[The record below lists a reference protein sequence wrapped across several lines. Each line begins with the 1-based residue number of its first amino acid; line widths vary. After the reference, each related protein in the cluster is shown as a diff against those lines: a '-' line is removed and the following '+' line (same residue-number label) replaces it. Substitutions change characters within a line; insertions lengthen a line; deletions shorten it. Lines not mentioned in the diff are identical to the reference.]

1 MIIYQTQLI
10 DFLKT
15 TITIPRDPP
24 NNQGGLLSIL
34 ILVILNIATNNKKH
48 TKKNLYLN
56 FPLNFLKTWLLTFFN
71 RT

>member
-15 TITIPRDPP
+15 AITNPRDPP
-24 NNQGGLLSIL
+24 TNQGGLLSIL
-34 ILVILNIATNNKKH
+34 ILIILNIATNNKKH
-48 TKKNLYLN
+48 TKKNLYPN
-56 FPLNFLKTWLLTFFN
+56 FPLNFLKTWLLKFFK